1 MEKEKGEWLK
11 LEIPLL
17 EAIGAD
23 LLPNIIISGII
34 HGFKEFAEVAVG
46 IFQFPLIRWDVSFL
60 SFVLIIFILNLK
72 ISTFNACG
80 SISK

>member
-17 EAIGAD
+17 EAIGDD

-46 IFQFPLIRWDVSFL
+46 IF
-60 SFVLIIFILNLK
+60 
-72 ISTFNACG
+72 
-80 SISK
+80 